1 MDQSPAKVA
10 LYGAYGG
17 SNSTVPSFNWPA
29 YVRFASV
36 HEPRDFGVV
45 TTLRLDLEG
54 LVGAESGTQ
63 TLFFSFTLL
72 EPAKVGLRRVRLNPY
87 TDQYISIGLRDSDG
101 KQVPL
106 GADGFARSS
115 INDRLEFEVL
125 ANIPT
130 EIGYVECGY
139 WDKGY
144 AEYDCFV
151 VFPPARNLDGAADDP
166 FDPLDAEPLPEG
178 KYVFTVS
185 SSQWPKLPYRI
196 QLVAAPQL
204 SLSGEA
210 GGRLD
215 GSGRLTLTLLSG
227 AAGGTLSPVGAI
239 QRELSLSGVAEF
251 SLKPSAT
258 LARQSPFD

>member
-1 MDQSPAKVA
+1 MDQSAAKVA

-17 SNSTVPSFNWPA
+17 SDAMAPSFNFPA
-29 YVRFASV
+29 YVRFTSV

-45 TTLRLDLEG
+45 ETLRLDLEG
-54 LVGAESGTQ
+54 VVGAESGTQ

-72 EPAKVGLRRVRLNPY
+72 RPAKVGLRRVLINPY
-87 TDQYISIGLRDSDG
+87 TDQYISIALRDSDG
-101 KQVPL
+101 QQLPL
-106 GADGFARSS
+106 GVDGFARSR
-115 INDRLEFEVL
+115 ITDRFEFELQSSV
-125 ANIPT
+125 AAD
-130 EIGYVECGY
+130 IGYVDCGY
-139 WDKGY
+139 WETGY
-144 AEYDCFV
+144 AEYDCFL
-151 VFPPARNLDGAADDP
+151 VFPPARNLSGAADDP

-204 SLSGEA
+204 FLAGEV

-215 GSGRLTLTLLSG
+215 ASGRLTLVLLQGVAGGQLLTEGSIGRELNLSG
-227 AAGGTLSPVGAI
+227 TAQIGLVPV
-239 QRELSLSGVAEF
+239 
-251 SLKPSAT
+251 AT